1 MERIT
6 ALIVA
11 AGRGSRMGESTPKQ
25 YLTIAGKPVLRHT
38 IDAFLSHPRIK
49 KLYVVIHP
57 DDKALYE
64 QAVEG
69 LDLPTPIIGGAER
82 YDSVFNG
89 LNLLADKA
97 PQAVLIHDAARPCV
111 SHDVIDRVVA
121 GLEASPAVI
130 PALVV
135 SDTLKYSQNN
145 RVERTVDR
153 QNLYRAQTPQG
164 FHFSAIYSAYLL
176 AKEAFFTDDASVC
189 EHAAIPV
196 TVVAGEERNLKI
208 TTKDDMQRAESLI
221 AVQKLP
227 DIRTGMGF
235 DVHRFCS
242 PKAVTDNT
250 IAICGIHVPHERSL
264 EAHSDGDVGLHS
276 LVDAMLGAIGAGDIG
291 QHFPP
296 TDPQWKDADSAAFVR
311 HAASLVAQAGGHVNN
326 VDITIIGERPK
337 VGPHREAMRKRIASL
352 LSLGLD
358 RVNVKATTTEQ
369 LGFTG
374 RKEGLAAQA
383 VVSIIVQ

>member
-1 MERIT
+1 MKQIT

-11 AGRGSRMGESTPKQ
+11 AGRGVRVGGSIPKQ
-25 YLTIAGKPVLRHT
+25 YLTVAGKPVLRHT
-38 IDAFLSHPRIK
+38 VEVFLSHPQIK

-64 QAVEG
+64 QAVAG
-69 LDLPTPIIGGAER
+69 LNLPMPIMGGAER

-89 LNLLADKA
+89 LNSLADKA
-97 PQAVLIHDAARPCV
+97 PDRVLIHDAARPCV
-111 SHDVIDRVVA
+111 SHAVIDRVIE
-121 GLEASPAVI
+121 GLEVSPAVI
-130 PALVV
+130 PALAV
-135 SDTLKYSQNN
+135 SDTLKRSENGLISH
-145 RVERTVDR
+145 TIDR

-164 FHFSAIYSAYLL
+164 FHFSALYSAYLL

-189 EHAAIPV
+189 EHASIPV
-196 TVVAGEERNLKI
+196 SLVAGEERNLKI
-208 TTKDDMQRAESLI
+208 TTKDDMQRAESML
-221 AVQKLP
+221 QGSP

-235 DVHRFCS
+235 DVHRFCA

-250 IAICGIHVPHERSL
+250 IAICGVQVPHERSL

-276 LVDAMLGAIGAGDIG
+276 LVDAMLGAVGAGDIG

-311 HAASLVAQAGGHVNN
+311 HAASLVAKAGGQVNN

-337 VGPHREAMRKRIASL
+337 IGPHREAMRKRIANL
-352 LSLGLD
+352 LALGLD

-383 VVSIIVQ
+383 VVSVIIR